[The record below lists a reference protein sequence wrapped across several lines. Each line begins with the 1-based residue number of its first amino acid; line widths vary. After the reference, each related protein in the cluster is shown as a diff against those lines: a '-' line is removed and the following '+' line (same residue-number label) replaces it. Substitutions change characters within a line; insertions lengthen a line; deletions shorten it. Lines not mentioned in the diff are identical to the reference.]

1 MKLVKFTNT
10 VVITDPI
17 VDESSFGEAEV
28 MDKAQIRRITLWN
41 AEKRRN
47 HTVRVERITTNAPN
61 TDW

>member
-41 AEKRRN
+41 TEKRRN
-47 HTVRVERITTNAPN
+47 HTVRVERITMNAPN
-61 TDW
+61 TDR

>member
-41 AEKRRN
+41 TEKRRN
-47 HTVRVERITTNAPN
+47 HTVRVERITANAPN
-61 TDW
+61 TDR

>member
-28 MDKAQIRRITLWN
+28 MDKAQIQRITLWN
-41 AEKRRN
+41 TEKRRN
-47 HTVRVERITTNAPN
+47 HIVRVERITTNAPN
-61 TDW
+61 TDR